1 LLRFSVPVSFPAEFI
16 NTIALYPSGPE
27 IPFYLAQAR
36 PLFLVVGSDRFNIG
50 LFILIAYEALIF

>member
-1 LLRFSVPVSFPAEFI
+1 VKFFHPTAFI

-50 LFILIAYEALIF
+50 LFMPIAYEALIF